1 MTQVMDSAD
10 FVQALMDLYNNPDQA
25 IVVGQP
31 VSGHVVDSDG
41 GVFTV
46 DGDFAGQLPNGVFR
60 HRTQVASGL

>member
-10 FVQALMDLYNNPDQA
+10 FVQALMDLDSNPDQA
-25 IVVGQP
+25 VVVDQP

-46 DGDFAGQLPNGVFR
+46 GGDFVGQLPNDVFR